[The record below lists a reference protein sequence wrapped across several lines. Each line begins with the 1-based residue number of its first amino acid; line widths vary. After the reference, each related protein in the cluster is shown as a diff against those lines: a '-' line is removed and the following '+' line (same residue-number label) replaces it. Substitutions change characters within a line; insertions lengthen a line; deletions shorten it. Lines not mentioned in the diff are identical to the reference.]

1 MNVMRD
7 QIRVESSLSRSS
19 LPLPTKKLKTFLNNT
34 IFLSV
39 ALVSSAKLRVLYSM
53 ECILKQKVIIS
64 KSVKTTRPDV
74 KDRRT
79 KEEQLGVRYSH
90 LKHVYSRINK
100 EKFEMSCCLSPLFAK
115 KSKRSRRKAK
125 KNLTHNDG
133 NPVHESITALNDA
146 AGVPAEQQYN
156 PGLNYIPRQ
165 VEPDAQSENENGNFE
180 RMLEAD
186 QRNADKPEAQIPTS
200 HTTANNANIFE
211 FQNCKI
217 GQVGNN
223 NSSTSYHIKNYVYAT
238 PNTQF
243 GEHSPW
249 MNTFPDNH
257 AKSDSSLLAS
267 IEQSCILDLK
277 NDVEDSSGALSGQNQ
292 TTTSDDNSSSF
303 THNLNKERS
312 FSSTWF
318 WRIFGY
324 GPPTEDGPEFI
335 EMRNL

>member
-1 MNVMRD
+1 
-7 QIRVESSLSRSS
+7 
-19 LPLPTKKLKTFLNNT
+19 
-34 IFLSV
+34 
-39 ALVSSAKLRVLYSM
+39 
-53 ECILKQKVIIS
+53 
-64 KSVKTTRPDV
+64 
-74 KDRRT
+74 
-79 KEEQLGVRYSH
+79 
-90 LKHVYSRINK
+90 
-100 EKFEMSCCLSPLFAK
+100 MSCCLSPLFAK

-165 VEPDAQSENENGNFE
+165 VEPDAESENENGNFE
-180 RMLEAD
+180 QMLEAD
-186 QRNADKPEAQIPTS
+186 QRNADRPEAQIPTAS
-200 HTTANNANIFE
+200 HAKTNNANIFE
-211 FQNCKI
+211 IQNCRI

-223 NSSTSYHIKNYVYAT
+223 NSTTSYHITNNEYMT
-238 PNTQF
+238 PNTEF
-243 GEHSPW
+243 GDDQNRNQGERHNTTANDSFEVDNVNNNPADEEHSPG

-267 IEQSCILDLK
+267 IEKNCILDLK
-277 NDVEDSSGALSGQNQ
+277 NDVEDSSSALSGQNQ